1 MRRAAWVPLALAFA
15 VASRLAA
22 QQVVVDFDPAQT
34 EIHWTVDS
42 TLHTVHGTFKLKRG
56 TIRIEAATGKAS
68 GELVIDVTSGESGS
82 GSRDRRMQKE
92 ILESERFPEAVFT
105 PDRVGEH
112 FAPDAA
118 TQQVDVHGS
127 FLFHG
132 ASHEMT
138 LPVQVLQ
145 QDGRM
150 TASTHFVVPYVEWG
164 LKDPSRFVLK
174 VAGSVDVEVAGVGR
188 VHEP

>member
-1 MRRAAWVPLALAFA
+1 MRGAAWLPLALALA
-15 VASRLAA
+15 AARLGA

-56 TIRIEAATGKAS
+56 EIRIDAATGKAG
-68 GELVIDVTSGESGS
+68 GEIVIDVASGESGN
-82 GSRDRRMQKE
+82 GSRDRRMHHE
-92 ILESERFPEAVFT
+92 ILESGRFPEAVFT

-112 FAPDAA
+112 FVPTAA
-118 TQQVDVHGS
+118 SQRVDVHGS

-132 ASHEMT
+132 SPHELT
-138 LPVQVLQ
+138 LAVQVLQ

-150 TASTHFVVPYVEWG
+150 TASTHFSVPYVEWG
-164 LKDPSRFVLK
+164 LKDPSKFVLK
-174 VAGSVDVEVAGVGR
+174 VAPRVDVEVAGVGR
-188 VHEP
+188 IHAP